1 MGIPIPCPTKIP
13 SAMTYFGRLAYA
25 EPPYSW
31 RGWGF
36 GSTTMGFGAR
46 FEHLVWMASPRP
58 VRSYAKLVSGPSQ
71 GAVTRVLPLA
81 RVTIN
86 GWRLRAVYVP
96 AASVAFG
103 SHVVLIWTV
112 ARHTYGIGFHDHEA
126 FACLCSSTEGRRQT
140 LALDTEFVRYT
151 ELVSP

>member
-1 MGIPIPCPTKIP
+1 
-13 SAMTYFGRLAYA
+13 
-25 EPPYSW
+25 
-31 RGWGF
+31 
-36 GSTTMGFGAR
+36 
-46 FEHLVWMASPRP
+46 MASPRP

-126 FACLCSSTEGRRQT
+126 FACLCSSAEGRRQT
-140 LALDTEFVRYT
+140 LALDKEFVRYT
-151 ELVSP
+151 ELVSPERSEPHPSLSARCVQEDRSGRAARGRRRR